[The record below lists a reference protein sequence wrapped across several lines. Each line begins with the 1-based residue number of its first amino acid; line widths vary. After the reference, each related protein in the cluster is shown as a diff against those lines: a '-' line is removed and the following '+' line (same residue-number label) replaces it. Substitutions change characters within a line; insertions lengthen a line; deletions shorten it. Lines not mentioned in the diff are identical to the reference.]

1 MTTTVTTSQPKD
13 FHCTPISLHPHVTVE
28 LCFLSWS
35 GVFLFP
41 SVSRSRL
48 RAFTC
53 RLPDQ
58 VSLLLPT
65 LLLCISMR
73 SDCIVM
79 LHRLQNTHFH
89 LWLSLCGQSKDRLTR
104 GGWRGGGCWA
114 GASVLVL
121 LPKTKLKD
129 RDEQKKGGIIDRKK
143 RNESLL
149 WFIHSSLIHGWA
161 CCTTCSLWAMVY
173 YILE

>member
-13 FHCTPISLHPHVTVE
+13 FHCRPISLHPHVTVE

-35 GVFLFP
+35 GVFLFL

-104 GGWRGGGCWA
+104 GGWRGGGCW
-114 GASVLVL
+114 GGRGGGCFSLGLTPENKVEGQGW
-121 LPKTKLKD
+121 T
-129 RDEQKKGGIIDRKK
+129 KKGGIIDFKK
-143 RNESLL
+143 KEMRVYFGLS
-149 WFIHSSLIHGWA
+149 IHP
-161 CCTTCSLWAMVY
+161 
-173 YILE
+173 